1 MIELR
6 NPAIAKELEKAVARR
21 TYSELF
27 TLLRRFSGLPGPCP
41 NEKLGWAV
49 ANAVAAYGSRAD
61 GLVAELCSVGR
72 GRVPEKGTA
81 EFLPIVGAFC
91 LAARFSSGADAESVL
106 GGLRALA
113 EDPRHLVRESVVTA
127 LGEMTHRARDELV
140 ELLGNWTDGYL
151 SASVALDAM
160 TTRSW
165 LDGVRSPEPLLARL
179 DEVFSLAESA
189 PRADQRSQGYRTL
202 LKTLPE
208 GLARLMDRFPDAT
221 VAWLESRAGIEHVD
235 LREAFTE
242 VALRLRAR
250 GHAVGKLE
258 RFGQLLAASAPPRRD
273 PRTYVGP
280 TRKRGARRR

>member
-6 NPAIAKELEKAVARR
+6 NPAIATELEKAVARR
-21 TYSELF
+21 TYADLF
-27 TLLRRFSGLPGPCP
+27 TLLRRFSGLPGPHP

-49 ANAVAAYGSRAD
+49 AHAVAAYGSRAE
-61 GLVAELCSVGR
+61 GLVAELCAVGR

-91 LAARFSSGADAESVL
+91 QAARFASGADAESVL
-106 GGLRALA
+106 SGLRTLS
-113 EDPRHLVRESVVTA
+113 EDPRHLVREGVVAA
-127 LGEMTHRARDELV
+127 LDEMSHAAGKELV
-140 ELLGNWTDGYL
+140 ELLGAWTDGYL

-160 TTRSW
+160 TKRSW
-165 LDGVRSPEPLLARL
+165 LDGLKSPEPLLARL

-221 VAWLESRAGIEHVD
+221 VAWLESRAGIEHVE
-235 LREAFTE
+235 LREAFAD
-242 VALRLRAR
+242 VALRLRAH
-250 GHAVGKLE
+250 GHAAGKLE
-258 RFGQLLAASAPPRRD
+258 QFGRLFAASAPPRRD

-280 TRKRGARRR
+280 TRKRGTRRR